1 MLIINLLASTH
12 SESAAAAK
20 FFMGIMLMILVGVII
35 WIVVI
40 VMGFLGGLFRGKDR
54 GRKSDYDP
62 NEKDYGNS
70 D

>member
-1 MLIINLLASTH
+1 
-12 SESAAAAK
+12 
-20 FFMGIMLMILVGVII
+20 MLMILVGVII